1 MQKVV
6 MSRRA
11 ALAGLG
17 ALGVGCRPQKGSKA
31 PPTPGSIDT
40 VIVVMMENRS
50 FDHVFGSYSL
60 LEGKEVDGL
69 VAGMS
74 NPAKDGTPWP
84 IAEAE
89 TDCVPDPPHG
99 WTSSHDQF
107 NAGSNDGFVREYQ
120 DSEPSASPGE
130 VMSYQTRKT
139 MPISY
144 ALADG
149 SALCQRWFAS
159 VMGPTWPNRFYG
171 HAGTSAAHKSNEL
184 PSEGG
189 LYTFPTVWS
198 KLDEAGVPWKYYYT
212 DLPFLALFKDHVRPE
227 TTDFLENFF
236 FDVANGALPPVCWV
250 DPGFSFNDDHP
261 PHPVGRGQ
269 EFLAALY
276 KALAASPHWENC
288 LLVITYDEHGGF
300 FDHVAPPL
308 VDDDYVPDGFDQLGF
323 RIPVVVT
330 GPYVKP
336 QVSSEQFEN
345 TSWLKYICDTYGIEP
360 WTRRIAGATSIATL
374 LDTERLEKG
383 EPYPAIS
390 LPDFVLDESGLG
402 EECSGQG
409 VMGPVHQDELAAFV
423 EQVAPQMDRRGD
435 AAKIRAFLKEKAKA

>member
-17 ALGVGCRPQKGSKA
+17 ALGAGCRRQPNETA
-31 PPTPGSIDT
+31 TPGSIDT

-50 FDHVFGSYSL
+50 FNHVFGSYSL
-60 LEGKEVDGL
+60 LEGRPVDGL

-74 NPAKDGTPWP
+74 NPDVDGNPVP
-84 IAEAE
+84 IAEAT

-99 WTSSHDQF
+99 WSPSHNQY
-107 NAGSNDGFVREYQ
+107 NGGANDGFVREYQ
-120 DSEPSASPGE
+120 RSEPTAAPGE
-130 VMSYQTRKT
+130 VVSYQTRRT

-171 HAGTSAAHKSNEL
+171 HAGTSAGHQSNEL

-198 KLDEAGVPWKYYYT
+198 KLDEAGVPWRYYYT
-212 DLPFLALFKDHVRPE
+212 DLPFLALFANHVRSE
-227 TTDFLENFF
+227 TTSLLEQFF
-236 FDVANGALPPVCWV
+236 FDAANGDLPPVCWV

-276 KALAASPHWENC
+276 KALAASPHWEHC

-300 FDHVAPPL
+300 FDHVAPPTT
-308 VDDDYVPDGFDQLGF
+308 DDDDIADGFDQLGF

-330 GPYVKP
+330 GPYVNP
-336 QVSSEQFEN
+336 QVSDQQFDN
-345 TSWLKYICDTYGIEP
+345 TSWLKYVCDTYGIEP
-360 WTRRIAGATSIATL
+360 WTRRIAAATSIAAL
-374 LDTERLEKG
+374 LDTGRLAQGK
-383 EPYPAIS
+383 PAAPLT
-390 LPDFVLDESGLG
+390 LPDFVLDEEGLG

-409 VMGPVHQDELAAFV
+409 VFGPVHEDELAAFI
-423 EQVAPQMDRRGD
+423 EKYAPEMDRRD
-435 AAKIRAFLKEKAKA
+435 QSNRLIAFIREKAGG